1 MEKSSGKKGSGNLG
15 SGKQTLR
22 LRSSGPAT
30 VEIVSTKSRQESALV
45 TDESCCKLNDS
56 VNLNSNQ
63 FNSSLMH
70 SCSEYLLILSMVYWF
85 YFSVLFE
92 V

>member
-45 TDESCCKLNDS
+45 TELNDS
-56 VNLNSNQ
+56 VNLNSDQ
-63 FNSSLMH
+63 FKSSLMR